1 VTFTITGADSSSV
14 DCTGG
19 DVVDLTT
26 KGKAVCKVPPGS
38 LLASASPYSVT
49 AVYSGDSTFATSTSS
64 TLSQPVT
71 AVPTHIT
78 ITYDAKPT
86 SDSET
91 TFTATVTGG
100 SGSLPTGTVTF
111 EAIATNG
118 NNKKTR
124 CNPGG
129 DSQPLSPSSD
139 ATPVAQATCTLAAG
153 WLKVANA
160 NKSNPKPT
168 TTWALRA
175 TYLGDANHS
184 SSSATKRGSVKSS

>member
-1 VTFTITGADSSSV
+1 VA
-14 DCTGG
+14 
-19 DVVDLTT
+19 
-26 KGKAVCKVPPGS
+26 PGS

-49 AVYSGDSTFATSTSS
+49 AVYSGDTNFGTSTY
-64 TLSQPVT
+64 TFSQPVT

-86 SDSET
+86 SQSAT

-111 EAIATNG
+111 EVIATNG
-118 NNKKTR
+118 SNKKSR

-129 DSQPLSPSSD
+129 DDQPLNPSSD
-139 ATPVAQATCTLAAG
+139 ATPVAQATCSLAAG
-153 WLKVANA
+153 WLKVDNA

-168 TTWALRA
+168 TTWAVRA
-175 TYLGDANHS
+175 SYLGDTNHS
-184 SSSATKRGSVKSS
+184 SSSATKRGTVKS